1 MKKSNAAS
9 QLPQITISQ
18 PTPSWLQNFTPLL
31 QQARWFSNND
41 QDKEALALA
50 LAEHK
55 RRPSLDAL
63 EQAFDS
69 SLALEQFEPAKELL
83 KEMKKLGANNI
94 FLSLQ
99 KATYYMA
106 TEKLSL
112 AKRYVKQALQH
123 KNQLDNR
130 HRAYLYFTQG
140 RLAFIQN
147 NPKTFP
153 FTQALHYDYLLMP
166 SERGMCYL
174 IRGLIRL
181 DQEAYEAAYQD
192 AQSSLHVHPHNDVAH
207 YLQAMAGYY
216 SGHLTH
222 LQQDTQ
228 IVLQSKDELIGKS
241 MKSNMRQL
249 QKTLPEEPV
258 VIDKDFMDN
267 LHHQFFDEVDDMI
280 DSTDDLDECLATWT
294 NGRFENKMG
303 NSIQKSMEY
312 LHESLSKLNKSD
324 LPEKLKNI
332 QECLQLCV
340 DRHFTQACLDLITP
354 NGPNTTLE
362 QLRAWRKQILL
373 IMDGY
378 DKVYQALIDK
388 LEELAVLYQI
398 PVFLAQEKKKENI
411 S

>member
-1 MKKSNAAS
+1 MKKSNNTS
-9 QLPQITISQ
+9 KLPQITLPQ
-18 PTPSWLQNFTPLL
+18 PTPSWLQNFPPLL

-41 QDKEALALA
+41 QDKEALTLA

-55 RRPSLDAL
+55 RQPSLDAL

-69 SLALEQFEPAKELL
+69 YLVLEQFEPAKELL
-83 KEMKKLGANNI
+83 KEMKKLGATNT
-94 FLSLQ
+94 FLNLQ

-140 RLAFIQN
+140 TLAFIQN

-153 FTQALHYDYLLMP
+153 FTQALRYDYLLMP

-181 DQEAYEAAYQD
+181 DQEAYEVAYQD
-192 AQSSLHVHPHNDVAH
+192 AQSSLHVRPQNDVAH
-207 YLQAMAGYY
+207 YLRAMAGYH

-249 QKTLPEEPV
+249 QKALPTEPV

-267 LHHQFFDEVDDMI
+267 LRHQFFDEVDDMI
-280 DSTDDLDECLATWT
+280 DSTEDLDECFATWT
-294 NGRFENKMG
+294 GSRFENKMG
-303 NSIQKSMEY
+303 SSIQKSMEY
-312 LHESLSKLNKSD
+312 LHESLAKLNKSE

-332 QECLQLCV
+332 QEYLQLCV
-340 DRHFTQACLDLITP
+340 DRHFTQTCLDLITP
-354 NGPNTTLE
+354 NGTDTTLV
-362 QLRAWRKQILL
+362 QLRSWKQQVLL

-378 DKVYQALIDK
+378 DKVYQALVDK
-388 LEELAVLYQI
+388 LEELVVLYQI
-398 PVFLAQEKKKENI
+398 PVFLNEKKKKK
-411 S
+411 

>member
-1 MKKSNAAS
+1 MKKSNNTS
-9 QLPQITISQ
+9 KLPQITLPQ
-18 PTPSWLQNFTPLL
+18 PTPSWLQNFPPLL

-41 QDKEALALA
+41 QDKEALTLA

-55 RRPSLDAL
+55 RQPSLDAL

-69 SLALEQFEPAKELL
+69 SLVLEQFEQAKVLL
-83 KEMKKLGANNI
+83 QEMKKLEASNV
-94 FLSLQ
+94 FLNLQ
-99 KATYYMA
+99 KSTYYMA

-140 RLAFIQN
+140 TLAFIQN

-153 FTQALHYDYLLMP
+153 FTQALRYDYLLMP

-174 IRGLIRL
+174 MRGLIRL
-181 DQEAYEAAYQD
+181 DKGAYEAAYQD
-192 AQSSLHVHPHNDVAH
+192 AQSSLHVRPQNDVAH
-207 YLQAMAGYY
+207 YLRAMAGYH

-249 QKTLPEEPV
+249 QKALSTEPV

-267 LHHQFFDEVDDMI
+267 LRHQFFDEVDDMI
-280 DSTDDLDECLATWT
+280 DSTDDLDECFATWT
-294 NGRFENKMG
+294 SGRFENKMG
-303 NSIQKSMEY
+303 SSIQKSMEY
-312 LHESLSKLNKSD
+312 LRVALSKLNKPD

-332 QECLQLCV
+332 QEHLQLCV
-340 DRHFTQACLDLITP
+340 DGYFAQACLDLITP
-354 NGPNTTLE
+354 NGPDTTLE
-362 QLRAWRKQILL
+362 QLRDWRKQILL

-378 DKVYQALIDK
+378 DKVYQVLVGK
-388 LEELAVLYQI
+388 LEELAVWYQI
-398 PVFLAQEKKKENI
+398 PVFLM
-411 S
+411 

>member
-1 MKKSNAAS
+1 MKKSNNTS
-9 QLPQITISQ
+9 KLPQIAVPQ

-31 QQARWFSNND
+31 QQARCFSNND

-50 LAEHK
+50 LTEHK

-69 SLALEQFEPAKELL
+69 SLVLEQFEQAQALL
-83 KEMKKLGANNI
+83 KEMKKLGASNV

-106 TEKLSL
+106 TEKLAL

-140 RLAFIQN
+140 TLAFIQN

-153 FTQALHYDYLLMP
+153 FTQALRYDYLLMP
-166 SERGMCYL
+166 SERAMCYL
-174 IRGLIRL
+174 LRGLIRL

-192 AQSSLHVHPHNDVAH
+192 AKSSLHVRPQNDVAH
-207 YLQAMAGYY
+207 YLRAMAGYH

-249 QKTLPEEPV
+249 QKALPTEPV

-267 LHHQFFDEVDDMI
+267 LRHQFFDEVDDMI
-280 DSTDDLDECLATWT
+280 DSTDDLDECFATWT
-294 NGRFENKMG
+294 SGRFENKMG
-303 NSIQKSMEY
+303 SSIQKSMEY
-312 LHESLSKLNKSD
+312 VRESLAKLNKSD
-324 LPEKLKNI
+324 LTKKLKNI
-332 QECLQLCV
+332 QEYLQLCV
-340 DRHFTQACLDLITP
+340 DRNFTQACLDLMTP
-354 NGPNTTLE
+354 NGPDTTLV
-362 QLRAWRKQILL
+362 QLRSWKQQVLL

-378 DKVYQALIDK
+378 DKVYQALVEK

-398 PVFLAQEKKKENI
+398 PVFLMQEKKKK
-411 S
+411 

>member
-1 MKKSNAAS
+1 MKKSNNTS
-9 QLPQITISQ
+9 KLPQISIPQ
-18 PTPSWLQNFTPLL
+18 PTPSWLQSFTPLL

-41 QDKEALALA
+41 QDKEALEFA

-55 RRPSLDAL
+55 RQPSLDAL

-69 SLALEQFEPAKELL
+69 SLVLEQFKQAKALL
-83 KEMKKLGANNI
+83 KEMEKLGASDV
-94 FLSLQ
+94 FLNLQ

-106 TEKLSL
+106 TEKLAL
-112 AKRYVKQALQH
+112 AKRYVKQALLH

-140 RLAFIQN
+140 TLAFIQN
-147 NPKTFP
+147 NPETFP
-153 FTQALHYDYLLMP
+153 FTQALRYDYLLMP

-192 AQSSLHVHPHNDVAH
+192 AQSSLHIRPHNDVAH
-207 YLQAMAGYY
+207 YLRAMAGYH

-222 LQQDTQ
+222 LQQDAQ

-249 QKTLPEEPV
+249 QKALPKEPV

-267 LHHQFFDEVDDMI
+267 LRHQFFDEVDDMI
-280 DSTDDLDECLATWT
+280 DTTEDLDECFSTWT
-294 NGRFENKMG
+294 ASRFENKMG
-303 NSIQKSMEY
+303 SSIQKSMKY
-312 LHESLSKLNKSD
+312 LRESLSKLNKSN

-332 QECLQLCV
+332 QGYLQLCV
-340 DRHFTQACLDLITP
+340 DRHFTQACLGLITP
-354 NGPNTTLE
+354 NGPDTTLE

-373 IMDGY
+373 IFDRY
-378 DKVYQALIDK
+378 DEIYEVLASK

-398 PVFLAQEKKKENI
+398 PVFLAQEKKKK
-411 S
+411 